1 MKTYDIKS
9 DMPTIL
15 EAGKRLADAIRD
27 AKQQKYKVIKILHGY
42 GSTGIGGSIRVAVR
56 KSLRDRTSKG
66 EIKAYIPGEAFESPM
81 GFDEII
87 RLYNHLL
94 KDDSDYRKMNDGITY
109 VIL

>member
-9 DMPTIL
+9 DLPTVL

-27 AKQQKYKVIKILHGY
+27 AKNQKLKVVKILHGY
-42 GSTGIGGSIRVAVR
+42 GSSGIGGSIRVAIR
-56 KSLRDRTSKG
+56 KSLRNKVSKT
-66 EIKAYIPGEAFESPM
+66 EIKAFIPGEAFATTM

-87 RLYNHLL
+87 KTYEHLL
-94 KDDSDYRKMNDGITY
+94 KGDSDYKKMNDGITY